1 MSKPSVFCEH
11 VNPEKTRT
19 AVRHAVDD
27 IQHVKRSSGCTPW
40 NVLSWVVALGAGA
53 VVTWRS
59 LRSLDIPDDTSAVAL
74 SGSSASDLTTGTAD
88 RRKEDGRATNG
99 RSEKRSWDKADSK
112 SKEGEDDAKASAA
125 CSVKPLGPGVLAK
138 EFWCRYQAA
147 EVMTRSQAL
156 AFIGVLSLGPVLLFA
171 LAALGFVIHDTA
183 QVERFVHDMV
193 GHFLPG
199 RQASEAANNLI
210 AQTHIIES
218 AHALMK
224 GKWWAIAIGVVSLI
238 WAAIGLFVG
247 ASDPMNV
254 AWTVHETRSFVKLR
268 IVALGVFVGA
278 GILFLFSLVP
288 SAMPSLAGRINLP
301 FAGYLLQPGL
311 GLELVGLLL
320 AFVINAAM
328 FTVIY
333 KYLPNAKVKWKSAL
347 FGGAVAG
354 VLWELFK
361 KGFAVY
367 VGHFGDYNKLYG
379 ALGGAVLLVTWIWYS
394 CILLLAGAILCNM
407 YQQHHHEG
415 GITLVSAADKSARGK
430 AA

>member
-1 MSKPSVFCEH
+1 MSKSSGSSEH
-11 VNPEKTRT
+11 VNPERT
-19 AVRHAVDD
+19 PSAVRQAVDD
-27 IQHVKRSSGCTPW
+27 IQNGKHSAGRSLG
-40 NVLSWVVALGAGA
+40 NVLSWVVVLSAGA
-53 VVTWRS
+53 VVAWRS
-59 LRSLDIPDDTSAVAL
+59 LRSLDSADGTPAVAQ
-74 SGSSASDLTTGTAD
+74 SGSSVSGLTAGTSQL
-88 RRKEDGRATNG
+88 EVEG
-99 RSEKRSWDKADSK
+99 RSANVRTEKRSRDQADTLSK
-112 SKEGEDDAKASAA
+112 DGYSAKSSVDGSAK
-125 CSVKPLGPGVLAK
+125 SLGPGALAK
-138 EFWCRYQAA
+138 EFWRRYQTA

-171 LAALGFVIHDTA
+171 LAALGFVIHNTA
-183 QVERFVHDMV
+183 QVERFVHDLV

-210 AQTHIIES
+210 AQTHIVES

-254 AWTVHETRSFVKLR
+254 AWTVRETRSFVKLR
-268 IVALGVFVGA
+268 LVALSVFVTA
-278 GILFLFSLVP
+278 GILFLLSLAP
-288 SAMPSLAGRINLP
+288 SALPSLAGKVNLP
-301 FAGYLLQPGL
+301 FAGYLLQPGW
-311 GLELVGLLL
+311 GLDLVGWLV
-320 AFVINAAM
+320 AIVVNAAM

-333 KYLPNAKVKWKSAL
+333 KFLPNAMVRWKSAV

-354 VLWELFK
+354 ALWELFK
-361 KGFAVY
+361 KGFAVFL
-367 VGHFGDYNKLYG
+367 GHFGDYNKLYG

-407 YQQHHHEG
+407 YQQNLLTG
-415 GITLVSAADKSARGK
+415 VVKLTPSNDKSTSDK